1 MNLTPLQVNAASGLL
16 KNRGLTANTKNN
28 SGYAIYLTSDLIKP
42 LVGTI
47 EYAKANAN
55 SVLSQST
62 IASLTSL
69 STACPPLCDGGK
81 ILLLDTTSTS
91 NIYTTLGVTSWRD
104 KKIANVIHSNV
115 TAKPNVNMSNCFSA
129 NTIINITSSDANVT
143 VTGSAVTTILANAN
157 CVANALTICSNLT
170 PLANYEN
177 LAVPPPTNI
186 TYTDFDIHGWFKN
199 QVSTGVGVGVPGP
212 ALLITDMCE
221 PGDKRWKCTCWATA
235 GKEGNFV
242 ADLHQLYLGRGDYTI
257 FVQAY
262 NLAQGYISQTN
273 QFIDGADLGPS
284 YLYNTFNGMSDLIT
298 GSISS
303 INPNIKGFASDLV
316 NLGKLINMNA
326 LEDLGSP
333 LGLVRQ
339 IVNVVGYLP
348 VLSIAFLAVGI
359 PQNVVGAI
367 GDPNANVTDETQK
380 LMYMALENISGSALD
395 QILKVLQVTTKGFQT
410 AADLLNPKF
419 LFPTSYLTMKTQ
431 TPDGYQPIYINN
443 QGGVNSVLETKL
455 PAYVLRSTA

>member
-16 KNRGLTANTKNN
+16 KNQGLTANTKNN
-28 SGYAIYLTSDLIKP
+28 SGYVIYLTSDLIRP
-42 LVGTI
+42 LVETI
-47 EYAKANAN
+47 EYAKANSNA
-55 SVLSQST
+55 VLAQST
-62 IASLTSL
+62 ITSLTSL

-81 ILLLDTTSTS
+81 IKLTDTSSTS

-104 KKIANVIHSNV
+104 KKIANVIHSNI
-115 TAKPNVNMSNCFSA
+115 TLKPNVDINSCFIDATVDGNC
-129 NTIINITSSDANVT
+129 
-143 VTGSAVTTILANAN
+143 L
-157 CVANALTICSNLT
+157 ANALTICANLT
-170 PLANYEN
+170 PLASYEN
-177 LAVPPPTNI
+177 LAVPPPTEI

-199 QVSTGVGVGVPGP
+199 QELTGGVPGP
-212 ALLITDMCE
+212 ALLISDICE

-235 GKEGNFV
+235 GSGGNFV

-262 NLAQGYISQTN
+262 NLAQGYIAQSN
-273 QFIDGADLGPS
+273 QFIGGADLGQS

-303 INPNIKGFASDLV
+303 INPNIKGFAGDLL
-316 NLGKLINMNA
+316 NLGKLINMNN

-348 VLSIAFLAVGI
+348 VLSIAFLSVGI
-359 PQNVVGAI
+359 PQNVIGSI

-380 LMYMALENISGSALD
+380 LMYIALEQIKGSALD
-395 QILKVLQVTTKGFQT
+395 QILKVLQVKTTGFEN
-410 AADLLNPKF
+410 AADLLNPVF
-419 LFPTSYLTMKTQ
+419 LFPHSYTTMKTF

-443 QGGVNSVLETKL
+443 QGGVNSSLETKL